1 MNSQNSVQLDEL
13 DQKIVKELRA
23 NGRISIPELAKKVD
37 TSRPTAYARFDRL
50 IENGTITGF
59 HAEVEH
65 DHLGLNVSALLMI
78 TTDQPQWRTV
88 ADAVAANDDVVW
100 LGLSTGNTDFVAIVR
115 AKDLSHLR
123 DVILEG
129 LLQTPGVKAISTNIL
144 LEERR

>member
-1 MNSQNSVQLDEL
+1 MNSQHSASLDDL
-13 DQKIVKELRA
+13 DQKIVKELCA

-50 IENGTITGF
+50 VENGTISGF
-59 HAEVEH
+59 HAEVKHE
-65 DHLGLNVSALLMI
+65 HLGLTVAALLMI
-78 TTDQPQWRTV
+78 TTDQPQWRDV
-88 ADAVAANDDVVW
+88 AEAVAENPDVVW

-115 AKDLSHLR
+115 AKDLPHLR

-144 LEERR
+144 LEELR